1 MAETVWADTAA
12 ALAAHARQPT
22 GRLITLA
29 DTDETCEALKKE
41 LAAYEAE
48 RRAQMTPEQREKL
61 RVFRIVERQ
70 RELRQARK
78 GRG

>member
-1 MAETVWADTAA
+1 MWNDTAE

-29 DTDETCEALKKE
+29 DTDETCEQLKRE

-48 RRAQMTPEQREKL
+48 RRAQMTVEQREQL
-61 RVFRIVERQ
+61 RVMRMVERQ
-70 RELRQARK
+70 RELRQARM
-78 GRG
+78 GRGA